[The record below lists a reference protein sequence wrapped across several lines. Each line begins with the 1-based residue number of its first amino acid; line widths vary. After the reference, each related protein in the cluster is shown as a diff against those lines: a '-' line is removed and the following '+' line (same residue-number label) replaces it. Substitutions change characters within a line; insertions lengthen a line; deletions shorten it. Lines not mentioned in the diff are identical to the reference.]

1 MTHPAFERKTPAL
14 RHFIKTLPFAL
25 LTAGMNLAS
34 AFAEEAIPL
43 ADILKPS
50 GEGASTGGGDV
61 NMSMILFNTLLVLGV
76 GLWVMRQIWFV
87 DWAERVK
94 VAHLEEGK
102 PILIAMWQAMRLSW
116 GRILTTPARQALTPL
131 AKPTM
136 PSASAMP
143 SWLERL
149 DVQTLETGTKL
160 HWLRVHGQDYIL
172 TETANHSQ
180 WMKLGEDGDLQ
191 EAIPAVEGLASV
203 ATSDASPVYQLP
215 HYLDTV

>member
-1 MTHPAFERKTPAL
+1 MRFMPS
-14 RHFIKTLPFAL
+14 LPFL
-25 LTAGMNLAS
+25 LLPTWMNLSS

-61 NMSMILFNTLLVLGV
+61 NMSMILFNTLLVLGI

-87 DWAERVK
+87 EWAERVK
-94 VAHLEEGK
+94 VAHLEDGK

-116 GRILTTPARQALTPL
+116 GGILTPPVRQALRPL

-136 PSASAMP
+136 PSASSVP

-149 DVQTLETGTKL
+149 DVQTLGTGTKL

-180 WMKLGEDGDLQ
+180 WMKLGEDGDAM
-191 EAIPAVEGLASV
+191 EIIPSVEGV
-203 ATSDASPVYQLP
+203 APVAKVEAPPVYQLP
-215 HYLDTV
+215 DYLDTV

>member
-1 MTHPAFERKTPAL
+1 MRFMPS
-14 RHFIKTLPFAL
+14 LPFL
-25 LTAGMNLAS
+25 LLPTWMNLSS

-61 NMSMILFNTLLVLGV
+61 NMSMILFNTLLVLGI

-87 DWAERVK
+87 EWAERVK
-94 VAHLEEGK
+94 VAHLEDGK

-116 GRILTTPARQALTPL
+116 GGILTPPVRQALRPL

-136 PSASAMP
+136 PSASSVP

-180 WMKLGEDGDLQ
+180 WMKLSEDGDAM
-191 EAIPAVEGLASV
+191 EAIPSVEGV
-203 ATSDASPVYQLP
+203 APVAKVEASPVYQLP
-215 HYLDTV
+215 DYLDTV

>member
-1 MTHPAFERKTPAL
+1 
-14 RHFIKTLPFAL
+14 
-25 LTAGMNLAS
+25 MNLSS

-61 NMSMILFNTLLVLGV
+61 NMSMILFNTLLVLGI

-87 DWAERVK
+87 EWAERVK
-94 VAHLEEGK
+94 VAHLEDGK

-116 GRILTTPARQALTPL
+116 GGILTPPVRQALRPL

-136 PSASAMP
+136 PSASSVP

-180 WMKLGEDGDLQ
+180 WMKLSEDGDLQ
-191 EAIPAVEGLASV
+191 EVIPAVEGLASV
-203 ATSDASPVYQLP
+203 PKVEAPPVYQLP
-215 HYLDTV
+215 DYLDTV

>member
-1 MTHPAFERKTPAL
+1 MRFMPS
-14 RHFIKTLPFAL
+14 LPFL
-25 LTAGMNLAS
+25 LLPTWMNLSS

-61 NMSMILFNTLLVLGV
+61 NMSMILFNTLLVLGI

-87 DWAERVK
+87 EWAERVK
-94 VAHLEEGK
+94 VAHLEDGK

-116 GRILTTPARQALTPL
+116 GGILTPPVRQALRPL

-136 PSASAMP
+136 PSASSVP

-149 DVQTLETGTKL
+149 DVQTLGTGTKL

-191 EAIPAVEGLASV
+191 EVIPAVEGLASV
-203 ATSDASPVYQLP
+203 PKVEGSPVYQLP
-215 HYLDTV
+215 DYLDTV

>member
-1 MTHPAFERKTPAL
+1 MRFMPS
-14 RHFIKTLPFAL
+14 LPFL
-25 LTAGMNLAS
+25 LLPTWMNLSS

-61 NMSMILFNTLLVLGV
+61 NMSMILFNTLLVLGI

-87 DWAERVK
+87 EWAERVK
-94 VAHLEEGK
+94 VAHLEDGK

-116 GRILTTPARQALTPL
+116 GGILTPPVRQALRPL

-136 PSASAMP
+136 PSASSVP

-180 WMKLGEDGDLQ
+180 WMKLGEDGDAM
-191 EAIPAVEGLASV
+191 EIIPSVEGV
-203 ATSDASPVYQLP
+203 APVAKVEAPPVYQLP
-215 HYLDTV
+215 DYLDTV